1 MQALELKAPPPLVML
16 LLVVG
21 MYFASVAAPA
31 MHYTFALRLPSGV
44 LLGLAGLAVS
54 VAGLKAFRRHRTTVN
69 PLQPGR
75 ATELVC
81 DGIFRWTRNP
91 MYLGMVMML
100 GGWALYLANGVALLG
115 PVVLFAW
122 LTRFQ
127 ILPEE
132 RALRHKFAGAF
143 DDYARRVGRWL

>member
-1 MQALELKAPPPLVML
+1 MQALELKVPPPVVML
-16 LLVVG
+16 LLAVG
-21 MYFASVAAPA
+21 MYFASDAAPA
-31 MHYTFALRLPSGV
+31 MQYQFALRLPFGL
-44 LLGLAGLAVS
+44 LLGLAGLAVN
-54 VAGLKAFRRHRTTVN
+54 VAGLVVFRRHRTTVN

-81 DGIFRWTRNP
+81 DGIFRLTRNP

-100 GGWALYLANGVALLG
+100 VGWALYLANGVALFG
-115 PVVLFAW
+115 PVALVAW

-132 RALRHKFAGAF
+132 RALRHKFPGAF
-143 DDYARRVGRWL
+143 EDYARRVRRWL

>member
-1 MQALELKAPPPLVML
+1 MRSLELKVPPPVVML
-16 LLVVG
+16 LLAVG
-21 MYFASVAAPA
+21 MYFASGAVPA
-31 MHYTFALRLPSGV
+31 MHYQFALRLPAGV
-44 LLGLAGLAVS
+44 LLGLAGLAVN
-54 VAGLKAFRRHRTTVN
+54 VAGLQAFRRHRTTVN

-91 MYLGMVMML
+91 MYLGMVMLL
-100 GGWALYLANGVALLG
+100 GGWALYLANGVSFLG

-132 RALRHKFAGAF
+132 RALRDKFPGAF
-143 DDYARRVGRWL
+143 DNYARRVGRWL

>member
-1 MQALELKAPPPLVML
+1 MQALELKIPPPVVML
-16 LLVVG
+16 LLIVG
-21 MYFASVAAPA
+21 MYFGSGAAPA
-31 MHYTFALRLPSGV
+31 MHYEFALRWPIGV
-44 LLGLAGLAVS
+44 LLGLVGLAVN
-54 VAGLKAFRRHRTTVN
+54 VAGLQAFRRHRTTVN

-91 MYLGMVMML
+91 MYLGMVVML
-100 GGWALYLANGVALLG
+100 AGWAVYLANGLAFVG
-115 PVVLFAW
+115 PVMLFAW

-132 RALRHKFAGAF
+132 RALRHKFPGAF
-143 DDYARRVGRWL
+143 DNYARRVGRWL